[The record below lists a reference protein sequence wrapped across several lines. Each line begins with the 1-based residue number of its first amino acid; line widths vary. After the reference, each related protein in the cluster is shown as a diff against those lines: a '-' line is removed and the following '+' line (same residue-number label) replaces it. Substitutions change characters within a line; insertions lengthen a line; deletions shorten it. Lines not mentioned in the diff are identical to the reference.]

1 MLTDLFSFAEE
12 SGRFSLVKSFC
23 FDAQFL
29 LVSLNSQDIYQ
40 FISLITFSIY
50 FKVIKENGG
59 RLENVQYLQAFATQ
73 VRYEYASSPTQISI
87 KS

>member
-12 SGRFSLVKSFC
+12 PSRFSLVKSFC

-50 FKVIKENGG
+50 FKVIKGNGEDWKMFNIYKHLLLYG
-59 RLENVQYLQAFATQ
+59 MNMPPPQHKYQ
-73 VRYEYASSPTQISI
+73 
-87 KS
+87 